1 MTRTENAENAEN
13 SEQAEHPEPAE
24 WAKQPEQDSW
34 SEGAAATGDEAIRTE
49 PIPTELISASAGPT
63 GPIPAGAAP
72 PHPVGVPVPPR
83 RHRVRP
89 FHALGSAFGR
99 LPLRVHLVVA
109 LVVLL
114 AAGLFGTWWAASAEM
129 QYYLV
134 GQVDKRLERA
144 GGVFDHFTFGGVPD
158 PRRLRAAAP
167 PGGGYVVQVT
177 IAGQTTTYNGSGI
190 AAADLPA
197 IPATL
202 KSNAP
207 PATEPSLSGN
217 GSQWRVLA
225 RSYPQQQAE
234 VVVAANLDD
243 VDTAIGDLTQRFLWI
258 ALAGLV
264 LIGGLGYALVRG
276 SLRPLEEVE
285 GTAEAIAAGDLSRR
299 VPVRRP
305 GSEVG
310 RLANAF
316 NTMVGRIENAFRASE
331 RSEASARGS
340 EERMRQFVADA
351 SHELRTPLTSIRG
364 YAELY
369 RQGAV
374 ASPEEV
380 AGVLR
385 RIEDQAARM
394 GLLVDDLLLLARLDH
409 QRPLERTP
417 VDLTVLAVD
426 AVHDAHAVAPD
437 RAVGLRL
444 PPARG
449 EEPVAVPVL
458 GDTPR
463 LRQVIGNLLNN
474 AITHTPPDTRI
485 ELRVRTDGA
494 DAVLEVADAGPGLPP
509 EQARR
514 VFERFYRADPSRGR
528 DSGGSGLGLAIVAAL
543 VAAHGGRV
551 EVDTAVGVGT
561 TFRVLLPLA
570 N

>member
-1 MTRTENAENAEN
+1 MTQTQR
-13 SEQAEHPEPAE
+13 PP
-24 WAKQPEQDSW
+24 QD
-34 SEGAAATGDEAIRTE
+34 
-49 PIPTELISASAGPT
+49 LASAL
-63 GPIPAGAAP
+63 PA
-72 PHPVGVPVPPR
+72 HPVGVPVPPGAERGR
-83 RHRVRP
+83 RAPLRAPVR
-89 FHALGSAFGR
+89 ALRSAFGR

-109 LVVLL
+109 LVLLL

-129 QYYLV
+129 QVYLV
-134 GQVDKRLERA
+134 GQVDHRLQHA
-144 GGVFDHFTFGGVPD
+144 AQVFSHLPLNQPPD
-158 PRRLRAAAP
+158 SRRLRQITP
-167 PGGGYVVQVT
+167 TGGGYVVEVT
-177 IAGQTTTYNGSGI
+177 INGQTTSFNGSGI
-190 AAADLPA
+190 AQADLPA
-197 IPATL
+197 IP
-202 KSNAP
+202 SNPVFNKVVTAP
-207 PATEPSLSGN
+207 SQSGD
-217 GSQWRVLA
+217 GSQWRLLPLTF
-225 RSYPQQQAE
+225 PQENAT
-234 VVVAANLDD
+234 VMLAANLDD
-243 VDTAIGDLTQRFLWI
+243 VNTAIGDLTERFLWL
-258 ALAGLV
+258 ALGGLV
-264 LIGGLGYALVRG
+264 LIGLIGYALVRG

-285 GTAEAIAAGDLSRR
+285 STAEAIAAGDLSRR

-316 NTMVGRIENAFRASE
+316 NVMVGRIENAFRASE
-331 RSEASARGS
+331 RSEASARSS

-374 ASPEEV
+374 ASPDEV

-409 QRPLERTP
+409 ERPLDRSP
-417 VDLTVLAVD
+417 VDLAVLAVD

-449 EEPVAVPVL
+449 DEPVAVPVL
-458 GDTPR
+458 GDAAR
-463 LRQVIGNLLNN
+463 LRQVVGNLVNN
-474 AITHTPPDTRI
+474 AITHTPPGARI
-485 ELRVRTDGA
+485 EVRLRTMEAQG
-494 DAVLEVADAGPGLPP
+494 VLEVADAGPGLPP
-509 EQARR
+509 EQAQR

-528 DSGGSGLGLAIVAAL
+528 DSGGTGLGLAIVAAL

-561 TFRVLLPLA
+561 TFRVMLPLA